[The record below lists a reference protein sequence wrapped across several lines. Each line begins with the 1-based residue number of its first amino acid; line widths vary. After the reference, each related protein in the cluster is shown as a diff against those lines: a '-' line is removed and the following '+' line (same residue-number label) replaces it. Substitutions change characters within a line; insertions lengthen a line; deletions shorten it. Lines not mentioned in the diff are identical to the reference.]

1 MLNMLY
7 QAKQLL
13 IEFHQSVIMYVILL
27 YSNCDF
33 NMIELTKRRREVFST
48 TTVTFLPLFPLLHP
62 PGTHVEEE
70 GQYVPSLQHTLPTGI
85 HPGTPFT

>member
-1 MLNMLY
+1 MLY

-33 NMIELTKRRREVFST
+33 NMIELAKRRREVFST
-48 TTVTFLPLFPLLHP
+48 TTVTFLPLFPLLHSHP
-62 PGTHVEEE
+62 FLLHVSPNRSFMI
-70 GQYVPSLQHTLPTGI
+70 QTV
-85 HPGTPFT
+85 

>member
-33 NMIELTKRRREVFST
+33 NMIELTKRRRDGGLQQQAMITLQEMGVINS
-48 TTVTFLPLFPLLHP
+48 LF
-62 PGTHVEEE
+62 GSKVA
-70 GQYVPSLQHTLPTGI
+70 
-85 HPGTPFT
+85 